1 HRSPVS
7 SRSCTV
13 ICSGRCP
20 AMPPSTRCSATRR
33 RSWCEGSMSYRL
45 EIGTALLLAVAI
57 AIGIWAANRKE
68 RTADLDFR
76 TSTYINRPRGSKA
89 LHDVLT
95 RLGRLSERRR
105 TPLYT
110 LATERA
116 RRPAILVLLNPV
128 IDLQDAELEQ
138 VT

>member
-1 HRSPVS
+1 
-7 SRSCTV
+7 
-13 ICSGRCP
+13 
-20 AMPPSTRCSATRR
+20 
-33 RSWCEGSMSYRL
+33 MSYRL

-76 TSTYINRPRGSKA
+76 TSTYLNGPRGSKA

-116 RRPAILVLLNPV
+116 RRPAILASATSTRSASGRCRPKPGCHPRRWC
-128 IDLQDAELEQ
+128 
-138 VT
+138 